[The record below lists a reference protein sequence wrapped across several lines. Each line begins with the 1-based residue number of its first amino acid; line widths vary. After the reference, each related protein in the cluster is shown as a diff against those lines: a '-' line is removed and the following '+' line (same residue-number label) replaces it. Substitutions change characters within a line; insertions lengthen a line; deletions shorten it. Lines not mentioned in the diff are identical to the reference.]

1 MLGAL
6 VNPLT
11 KGLLFV
17 ASLAIV
23 TAILTTNL
31 YLSTRDELTALESK
45 HTQLKQDYKECSEGK
60 AKVIEGAQQDDTLN
74 VEKEEK
80 LSALEGEKDALLKRL
95 KDLSKTKKCLAIP
108 LPAPTTNTLEA
119 PQNET
124 INPYASWG
132 ADIQQLLNEA
142 YENNKRDTNP
152 TP

>member
-17 ASLAIV
+17 ASIAIV

-60 AKVIEGAQQDDTLN
+60 EKLRISAEQDDKIVLDKQIKIDTLT
-74 VEKEEK
+74 K
-80 LSALEGEKDALLKRL
+80 EKD
-95 KDLSKTKKCLAIP
+95 DLSTQLDKIPKKSCPKTSTGTVNDK
-108 LPAPTTNTLEA
+108 
-119 PQNET
+119 QNEVQ
-124 INPYASWG
+124 YV
-132 ADIQQLLNEA
+132 DIDTPFDDDYQRVFKQLGKKDSGGSNTA
-142 YENNKRDTNP
+142 TR
-152 TP
+152 